1 MRITPLD
8 VRKQEFR
15 RAVRGFDCD
24 EVRAFLT
31 TTADEYEA
39 VLVDNKELRER
50 IIEQDEKIGEYSNM
64 EQALRD
70 TLMTAERLMKESKQ
84 SACKE
89 GELIVRDAGLKAQRL
104 LDEARSRAEDIRRE
118 ILGLKKEKDA
128 FLARVRSLAQAQI
141 HFIDSHGRDFRD
153 LDRQLLDHA
162 QTPVDEAISPYSTA
176 SATAPPPPAT
186 GRAAEHNDV
195 WRNYIPGN
203 LYASTVVNSDADQQ
217 LSAPAAASVD
227 SEAMGLAPVREADS
241 DESVNDELAE
251 LADQNEFDDSYDEV
265 AGEAVV
271 DEIVNDFADQV
282 GFGDVMTDSALE
294 AVLDAESVLEPG
306 TVPDHGMSAGE
317 AVADAALDRDDPA

>member
-15 RAVRGFDCD
+15 RTVRGFDCD
-24 EVRAFLT
+24 EVRAFLA

-50 IIEQDEKIGEYSNM
+50 IIEQDEKIAEYSNM

-84 SACKE
+84 SALKE
-89 GELIVRDAGLKAQRL
+89 GELIVRDAGLKAERV
-104 LDEARSRAEDIRRE
+104 LDEARARAEDIRRE

-162 QTPVDEAISPYSTA
+162 QTPVDEAISPSSTA
-176 SATAPPPPAT
+176 SAPAPPPADTTP
-186 GRAAEHNDV
+186 EHNDV

-203 LYASTVVNSDADQQ
+203 LYASTVASSDADQQ
-217 LSAPAAASVD
+217 PSVPAAASVD
-227 SEAMGLAPVREADS
+227 TEAMGLAPISETDS
-241 DESVNDELAE
+241 AVSVKDELAD
-251 LADQNEFDDSYDEV
+251 LAEDNESDDRYDEV
-265 AGEAVV
+265 AGEAALEEIV
-271 DEIVNDFADQV
+271 DEFADDFADQA
-282 GFGDVMTDSALE
+282 GFGGVMNDSALE
-294 AVLDAESVLEPG
+294 AVLDAESILEPG
-306 TVPDHGMSAGE
+306 AVPEIIRITA
-317 AVADAALDRDDPA
+317 